1 MANGIVSASAIGFI
15 ALCIICILGIV
26 VADSLS
32 GQMLVQL
39 QQQGGAPQPLTTK
52 GEPEAPAEQKILEDD
67 PKLTGQRSC
76 PARLGPHVSK
86 YESLNKVH
94 TKEPIDLDKVGW
106 SPVQS
111 LAVAYPNQVR
121 AETHT
126 HLQASNP
133 NGPGNYKHPSD
144 MTLSQ
149 RHKFRRYAKFTKMNS
164 SDYYNWLML
173 YRDQPQALELDQRQ
187 MLRRVL
193 AGYKLTESDVPR
205 DKPPRIPVSAKQQ
218 FDQAFPDHPTQL
230 PMPETTK
237 SDILAANYEQ
247 YDQFIAPK
255 SLRHLEMVNQD
266 QIKKKYGQEFLDWI
280 RPEIST
286 KQKHSV
292 KQLE

>member
-1 MANGIVSASAIGFI
+1 
-15 ALCIICILGIV
+15 
-26 VADSLS
+26 
-32 GQMLVQL
+32 
-39 QQQGGAPQPLTTK
+39 
-52 GEPEAPAEQKILEDD
+52 
-67 PKLTGQRSC
+67 
-76 PARLGPHVSK
+76 
-86 YESLNKVH
+86 
-94 TKEPIDLDKVGW
+94 
-106 SPVQS
+106 
-111 LAVAYPNQVR
+111 
-121 AETHT
+121 
-126 HLQASNP
+126 
-133 NGPGNYKHPSD
+133 
-144 MTLSQ
+144 
-149 RHKFRRYAKFTKMNS
+149 
-164 SDYYNWLML
+164 ML